1 MWCHMTSENSILDF
15 SVAIKNFLWG
25 QKIVLFDQIAIS
37 GYQTFGVNFNQ
48 LQVQFILTKKLN
60 KIEISIIL
68 EKSCYLVI
76 ITHQGKI

>member
-1 MWCHMTSENSILDF
+1 MTSENSILDF

-48 LQVQFILTKKLN
+48 
-60 KIEISIIL
+60 
-68 EKSCYLVI
+68 
-76 ITHQGKI
+76 